1 MPCPLPGALSNPGI
15 ELIFLMFPA
24 LPGGLFVT
32 SAIWEVQDGGS
43 YTRGHLSK
51 TFQLP
56 EPQTPVVK
64 YNGWGNQKTN
74 QKAWEK
80 RTENEI

>member
-1 MPCPLPGALSNPGI
+1 MGFSKQEHWSGLPCPPPGALSNPGI

-24 LPGGLFVT
+24 LAGRFFIT
-32 SAIWEVQDGGS
+32 SAIWEAQDGGS

-64 YNGWGNQKTN
+64 FNGWGNQ
-74 QKAWEK
+74 
-80 RTENEI
+80 